1 MSGIITS
8 FVGGSYGQAPGAPTI
23 GTATVASTTS
33 VSVTF
38 TAPACTGIPPGI
50 TGYQVLSTPGC
61 ISNTGAS
68 SPIVVSGLS
77 TGTAYTFKARASNI
91 VGYGALSAASNSV
104 TPAVIGQDVF
114 TGAGTYSWVAPAN
127 VTSVSAVAVATG
139 NRGYAFR
146 PCCRYLQVGGVG
158 GALSYKNSISV
169 TPGCS
174 YSVVIGA
181 SGSGV
186 GASFVNT
193 STLKGA
199 SPSCGATGN
208 VGDGGGY
215 GGQTAGYRCSGSCGG
230 ASVGGS
236 GAGGYSGNG
245 GNGGNSSGSTAGSGG
260 GGGGGNTS
268 GGGGVGLLGA
278 GCSGGAGGVGGSG
291 GANGSGSTGGAYGG
305 GGGSGPTSGAGSPVF
320 TTPGAGAVRI
330 IYPGSSRS
338 FPSTCTGD
346 L

>member
-8 FVGGSYGQAPGAPTI
+8 FVGGSYGQPPGAPTI

-38 TAPACTGIPPGI
+38 TAPACTGVPPGI

-68 SPIVVSGLS
+68 SPIVVSGLT

-114 TGAGTYSWVAPAN
+114 TGAGTYSWVAPAG
-127 VTSVSAVAVATG
+127 VTSVSAVAVTTG
-139 NRGYAFR
+139 NRGYSFR
-146 PCCRYLQVGGVG
+146 TCCQYLQVGGVG

-174 YSVVIGA
+174 YAVVIGA
-181 SGSGV
+181 TGAGVGSSFVSTGVLKSAPTGCGTSGS
-186 GASFVNT
+186 
-193 STLKGA
+193 
-199 SPSCGATGN
+199 

-215 GGQTAGYRCSGSCGG
+215 GGQTVGFRQTGGGG

-278 GCSGGAGGVGGSG
+278 GANGCAGGVGGSG
-291 GANGSGSTGGAYGG
+291 GGNASGTTGGAYGG
-305 GGGSGPTSGAGSPVF
+305 GGGSGPISCAGAPVF
-320 TTPGAGAVRI
+320 TTPGSGAVRI